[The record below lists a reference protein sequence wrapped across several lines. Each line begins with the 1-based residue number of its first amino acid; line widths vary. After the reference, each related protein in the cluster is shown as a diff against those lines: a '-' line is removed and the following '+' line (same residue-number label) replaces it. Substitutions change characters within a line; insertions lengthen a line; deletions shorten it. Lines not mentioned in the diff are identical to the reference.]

1 MRRTGP
7 SLTLTPSEVR
17 ALLRLCNALHEAPPD
32 PAARKRRMLQAL
44 CRLLRADAAV
54 CVVSDSGAAAG
65 PRQRSGSVVSTASW
79 AVSPDDAQALA
90 ALYRPR
96 DGGWGRRGRPAS
108 RRTVRSGYDAVDHC
122 VRSEVTVPGAR
133 VRACVTLLRR
143 PGGRRRFTD
152 RERAVLDL
160 FHGEMDWL
168 YRADLPVVTS
178 DAQDLTPRQRQTLQL
193 LLAGNG
199 EKQIASLMDI
209 RPNTVHHYVKA
220 LYRHFAVTSRSE
232 LLARWVRK

>member
-1 MRRTGP
+1 MRRKGP

-32 PAARKRRMLQAL
+32 PTGRKRRMLQAL

-54 CVVSDSGAAAG
+54 CVVSHTGAATPAATRRG
-65 PRQRSGSVVSTASW
+65 ASPVVSTARW
-79 AVSPDDAQALA
+79 AASADDARALA
-90 ALYRPR
+90 ALYRPP
-96 DGGWGRRGRPAS
+96 DGRRGRPAS
-108 RRTVRSGYDAVDHC
+108 RQVIPSGYDAVDHC
-122 VRSEVTVPGAR
+122 LRSAVAVPGTHM
-133 VRACVTLLRR
+133 RACVTLLRR
-143 PGGRRRFTD
+143 PAGRRRFTD

-160 FHGEMDWL
+160 LHAEMDWL
-168 YRADLPVVTS
+168 YRADLPVDTS
-178 DAQDLTPRQRQTLQL
+178 DAQDLTPRQRQTLHL

>member
-1 MRRTGP
+1 
-7 SLTLTPSEVR
+7 VR

-32 PAARKRRMLQAL
+32 PTARKRRMLQAL

-54 CVVSDSGAAAG
+54 CVVSHTGAAGG
-65 PRQRSGSVVSTASW
+65 PRRRSGSVVSTARW
-79 AVSPDDAQALA
+79 AVSPDDAKAMA
-90 ALYRPR
+90 ALSRPR
-96 DGGWGRRGRPAS
+96 AGAGGWRGRPPS
-108 RRTVRSGYDAVDHC
+108 RRAVPSGYEATDHC
-122 VRSEVTVPGAR
+122 LRSAVTVPGVR
-133 VRACVTLLRR
+133 MRACVTLLRR
-143 PGGRRRFTD
+143 PAGRRRFTD